1 MSASR
6 RTAEPEPEPEPDL
19 ILFDGE
25 CNVCNG
31 YVLFVIA
38 RDPGARFRF
47 ASLQS
52 AAGQAELARHGHGD
66 VGSDSI
72 VLVRGGRVWLR
83 TSAVLRIAAGLRL
96 PWPLLAVFLL
106 VPPPLRDFF
115 YKAFAARRYRWFGRV
130 QQCLRPTPELRARFL
145 DADERSS

>member
-38 RDPGARFRF
+38 RPQGAT
-47 ASLQS
+47 
-52 AAGQAELARHGHGD
+52 
-66 VGSDSI
+66 
-72 VLVRGGRVWLR
+72 GGPPL
-83 TSAVLRIAAGLRL
+83 AVLRIPSPEFPLAFTIGPENVMIPSMQFAGAISISARLDAAGNAKPRGAGDISRAPAEGLSPGAEGVRL
-96 PWPLLAVFLL
+96 VLS
-106 VPPPLRDFF
+106 
-115 YKAFAARRYRWFGRV
+115 
-130 QQCLRPTPELRARFL
+130 
-145 DADERSS
+145 ERG